1 MKDKKTKQHY
11 TAPEVTVVSF
21 VAERGFTGSTPAP
34 IPMEF
39 DQAER
44 QDYIFESGNNQT
56 WGVSQS

>member
-34 IPMEF
+34 TPMVF
-39 DQAER
+39 DQAAR
-44 QDYIFESGNNQT
+44 QDYIFESDNNQT
-56 WGVSQS
+56 W